1 MASTSRH
8 AGLRGEVLMN
18 GAEYLL
24 CLFEVEERPDGFD
37 TSANVAF
44 MALSETERMG
54 KRLQDMQVKRIGMAM
69 RQLPRIWGQ
78 LIRSY
83 GDRNN
88 NGMYNAFSPD
98 LHHVETLDDAS
109 VLALQSIADRWIDQ
123 RLTMNDN
130 ANGKISEAVS
140 HLAEQLRADAS
151 IPVALKAYT
160 ISLAQHI
167 RSLLERFDAGEHVDI
182 GAALKELLAALA
194 MVEASST
201 DKNRWAEFR
210 EKYVTPIFVGLTVE
224 LPGLILQTAP
234 LISGLLG
241 Q

>member
-1 MASTSRH
+1 
-8 AGLRGEVLMN
+8 MN

-37 TSANVAF
+37 PSANVAF

-54 KRLQDMQVKRIGMAM
+54 KRLQDLQVRRINMAM
-69 RQLPRIWGQ
+69 KQLPTIWGQ

-83 GDRNN
+83 GERYS

-123 RLTMNDN
+123 RLTMNDS
-130 ANGKISEAVS
+130 ANGKISDAVS
-140 HLAEQLRADAS
+140 HLAEQLRADDS

-160 ISLAQHI
+160 LSLAQHI

-194 MVEASST
+194 MVEASSS

-210 EKYVTPIFVGLTVE
+210 EKYVTPICVGLPVE
-224 LPGLILQTAP
+224 LPGLILQAAP